1 MHPSLS
7 FRDRLHELLQM
18 CKRHLLYTGLSVLE
32 VGLYKWLKTSNLN
45 TNQVKEVEG
54 GISLFIVLF
63 YLPYIE

>member
-7 FRDRLHELLQM
+7 FRDRLPELLQM
-18 CKRHLLYTGLSVLE
+18 CKRHLLYTRLSVLE